1 MAKTTAKTT
10 AAAGLIGLIVVSA
23 AVPAAAQP
31 AANAAAANAVAGK
44 TLRMII
50 GFGVGGGYDLWAR
63 AVAQHMGKHLPGN
76 PTLVPQNMPAGGSLA
91 AANFLY
97 EVAPK
102 DGTVFGLIGRDAPLA
117 PITGVSGARFEPT
130 KMSWLGTPTKET
142 NICIAYHTASV
153 KTVQDLHDKEL
164 VVGDVGPGSGTRAY
178 PKALAALLGMKF
190 KLVSGYPSS
199 ADIFLA
205 MERGEVQGICESLDS
220 VRSRRPDWIATKQV
234 SVLFQGAPETNPE
247 LKGVPLARDL
257 ARNDEERQAIDFLYA
272 GQGIGRPFAAPPNL
286 PPEVLKMLR
295 DAFDAT
301 MRDPEFIADV
311 KKQKFDLDPE
321 NGESLAGLINKIY
334 STPKSIVDKVTS
346 LVN

>member
-1 MAKTTAKTT
+1 MIRR
-10 AAAGLIGLIVVSA
+10 AAAAMIGLTLCSA
-23 AVPAAAQP
+23 ALPAAAQP
-31 AANAAAANAVAGK
+31 ASGAANALAGK
-44 TLRMII
+44 TFRMII

-91 AANFLY
+91 AASFLY

-102 DGTVFGLIGRDAPLA
+102 DGTVLGLIGRDAPLG
-117 PITGVSGARFEPT
+117 PITGVSGARFDPT
-130 KMSWLGTPTKET
+130 KMSWIGTPTRET
-142 NICIAYHTASV
+142 NICIAYRTAAV
-153 KTVQDLHDKEL
+153 KTVQDLYNQEL
-164 VVGDVGPGSGTRAY
+164 LMGDVGPGSGTRAY

-190 KLVSGYPSS
+190 RLVSGYPSS

-220 VRSRRPDWIATKQV
+220 VRSRRPDWISSQRV
-234 SVLFQGAPETNPE
+234 SVLFQGAPQASPE

-257 ARNDEERQAIDFLYA
+257 ARNDEERAAIDFLYA
-272 GQGIGRPFAAPPNL
+272 GQGIGRPFVAPPGL
-286 PPEVLKMLR
+286 PPDALKMLR

-301 MRDPEFIADV
+301 MQDAEFIADV
-311 KKQKFDLDPE
+311 KKQKFDLDPT
-321 NGESLAGLINKIY
+321 NGAGLAALIDKIY
-334 STPKSIVDKVTS
+334 ATPKPIVERVTG

>member
-1 MAKTTAKTT
+1 MSRKT
-10 AAAGLIGLIVVSA
+10 AAAGLIGLILLSTA
-23 AVPAAAQP
+23 ITAAAQP
-31 AANAAAANAVAGK
+31 DAAGTNAANSLAGK
-44 TLRMII
+44 TLHMII

-63 AVAQHMGKHLPGN
+63 AVAQHMGKHLPGS
-76 PTLVPQNMPAGGSLA
+76 PTLIPQNMPAGGSLA

-102 DGTVFGLIGRDAPLA
+102 DGTVLGLIGRDAPLG
-117 PITGVSGARFEPT
+117 PITGAAGARFDPT

-142 NICIAYHTASV
+142 NICIAYHPAPV
-153 KTVQDLHDKEL
+153 KTVRDLYDREL
-164 VVGDVGPGSGTRAY
+164 VMGDVGPGSGTRAY

-220 VRSRRPDWIATKQV
+220 VNSRRPDWISTKQV
-234 SVLFQGAPETNPE
+234 SILFQGAPQSNPA
-247 LKGVPLARDL
+247 LKGVALARDL

-272 GQGIGRPFAAPPNL
+272 GQGIGRPFVAPPNL
-286 PPEVLKMLR
+286 PPNMLKMLR
-295 DAFDAT
+295 EAFDAT
-301 MRDPEFIADV
+301 MQDPEFVADV
-311 KKQKFDLDPE
+311 TKQKFDLDPE

-334 STPKSIVDKVTS
+334 ATPEAIVEKVTA